1 MIRNE
6 QAWLILKEDEQLAL
20 TLKHGHGKSTWEAG
34 EIMDKAH
41 YKFLEIEA
49 RAKKFMRM
57 FTEHFENYSHLIDPS
72 IKLEPRFRMY
82 LDKVIGERKTI
93 TEAIYEIGDPVF
105 SIMSLR
111 DRIIIEEMEKL
122 LKKEKVSANNLALLI
137 MELDRW
143 NNFRILPKEIQEPS
157 AFKRRNKKNDIKN
170 IKNIW
175 ELNTFIVKMLRE
187 RYSIKDDQSGRALYI
202 PLPSKIVPQEESIMV
217 AKFSERTIAQLSK
230 LGLHAFTKRAFAQEF
245 LDLLISY
252 KLGEQ
257 KHCKEGLK
265 FWPKFRLASK
275 NAINYNS
282 IQKRIASRKFLETA
296 LRDLD
301 FQIVY
306 PKKNQKKKIS
316 LAD

>member
-6 QAWLILKEDEQLAL
+6 KAWNILKEDEQLAL

-49 RAKKFMRM
+49 RAKKFLRM
-57 FTEHFENYSHLIDPS
+57 FTEHFENYEHLIDDS
-72 IKLEPRFRMY
+72 IKLEPRFKLY
-82 LDKVIGERKTI
+82 LEKVIGERKTI
-93 TEAIYEIGDPVF
+93 TETIYEIGDPVF

-111 DRIIIEEMEKL
+111 DRIIIEEMERLMKR
-122 LKKEKVSANNLALLI
+122 EKVMYRNLALLI
-137 MELDRW
+137 MEFDRW
-143 NNFRILPKEIQEPS
+143 NNFRILPKDIQEPS

-175 ELNTFIVKMLRE
+175 ELNTFVVKMLRD
-187 RYSIKDDQSGRALYI
+187 RYGIQETTGRVIYI
-202 PLPSKIVPQEESIMV
+202 PLPSKIVPQEESIMI
-217 AKFSERTIAQLSK
+217 ARYSEKTISQLSK
-230 LGLHAFTKRAFAQEF
+230 LGLHVFTKKAFAQEF
-245 LDLLISY
+245 LDLLVSY

-265 FWPKFRLASK
+265 FWPKFRLSSK
-275 NAINYNS
+275 NAVNYNS

-296 LRDLD
+296 LKDMD
-301 FQIVY
+301 FNIVY
-306 PKKNQKKKIS
+306 PKKKQKKKVS